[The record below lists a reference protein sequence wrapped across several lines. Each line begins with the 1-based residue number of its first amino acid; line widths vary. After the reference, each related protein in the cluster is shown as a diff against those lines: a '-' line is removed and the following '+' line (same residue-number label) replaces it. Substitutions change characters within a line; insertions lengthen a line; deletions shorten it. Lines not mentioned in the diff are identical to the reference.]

1 MAENQNAVW
10 YVGKSGGSIGR
21 RVWSHMGSIYDPA
34 TRTPWTPRFK
44 RHRWAETHSVP
55 QDIRDRLADG
65 DVVVYALAVRADTN
79 SALLADLLEKH
90 VLVEYVLTHGHLP
103 PLNLQL

>member
-1 MAENQNAVW
+1 M
-10 YVGKSGGSIGR
+10 
-21 RVWSHMGSIYDPA
+21 
-34 TRTPWTPRFK
+34 
-44 RHRWAETHSVP
+44 P